1 VAGCIDKTSSAELS
15 EAINSM
21 FRWYKQAQVCYAVLE
36 DFTPLAKLVCETE
49 AEVAQEILKAEEH
62 MATARWFGR
71 GWT

>member
-21 FRWYKQAQVCYAVLE
+21 FRWYKKAQVCYVVLE
-36 DFTPLAKLVCETE
+36 DFTPLPKAVCETE
-49 AEVAQEILKAEEH
+49 AEVAWKILEAEEH
-62 MATARWFGR
+62 MAAARWFRR